1 MMRVL
6 HFINKTELRKY
17 HIQGIDFELEV
28 NSQIFPP
35 SPHGSF
41 FAENIKI
48 NKGDKVIDVGSG
60 SGILGILS
68 AKLGGAV
75 CATDSDKDAVEITLK
90 NAQKNK
96 VEINAKIGEYFE
108 PFEGEK
114 FDVIIAN
121 LPQEIVH
128 ESYQKSI
135 GDKLNK
141 TISGGR
147 DGNEQLL
154 KMLDIAK
161 NHMHEKSRLYI
172 IVNTV
177 TDYATTIKK
186 IVSEYSAKLLNF
198 SSEPTKEFV
207 ADNIDWY
214 LKLNEQGK
222 IKIINNNGVWRA
234 DEYLFE
240 LGLK

>member
-1 MMRVL
+1 MTRVL
-6 HFINKTELRKY
+6 NFINKTEIRKY

-35 SPHGSF
+35 SPHGAF

-68 AKLGGAV
+68 AKLGGIV
-75 CATDSDKDAVEITLK
+75 WATDTDEDAIDITLK
-90 NAQKNK
+90 NARNNK
-96 VEINAKIGEYFE
+96 VEINAKVGEYFK
-108 PFEGEK
+108 PFEEEK

-141 TISGGR
+141 TISGGD

-161 NHMHEKSRLYI
+161 NYMHEKSRLYI

-186 IVSEYSAKLLNF
+186 IVSEYSAKLVNF

-214 LKLNEQGK
+214 LKLNKQGK
-222 IKIINNNGVWRA
+222 IKIINKNGVWRA
-234 DEYLFE
+234 HEYLFE
-240 LGLK
+240 LSLK

>member
-1 MMRVL
+1 MRIL

-28 NSQIFPP
+28 NSKIFPP
-35 SPHGSF
+35 SPYCLF

-48 NKGDKVIDVGSG
+48 NKGDKVIDIGSG
-60 SGILGILS
+60 SGILGILA
-68 AKLGGAV
+68 AKLGGIV

-90 NAQKNK
+90 NAEKNG
-96 VEINAKIGEYFE
+96 VEINAKLGDFFE

-154 KMLDIAK
+154 KMFDIAK
-161 NHMHEKSRLYI
+161 NYMHEKSRLYVV
-172 IVNTV
+172 VNTI

-186 IVSEYSAKLLNF
+186 IVSEYSAKLVNF

-222 IKIINNNGVWRA
+222 VKIINNNGVWRA

-240 LGLK
+240 LSLK

>member
-1 MMRVL
+1 MKVL
-6 HFINKTELRKY
+6 HFINKTESRKY
-17 HIQGIDFELEV
+17 HIQGIDFELEI

-35 SPHGSF
+35 SKHGLF

-48 NKGDKVIDVGSG
+48 NKGDKVIDIGSA
-60 SGILGILS
+60 SGILGILA
-68 AKLGGAV
+68 AKLGGVV
-75 CATDSDKDAVEITLK
+75 CATDSDRDAVEITLK
-90 NAQKNK
+90 NAEING
-96 VEINAKIGEYFE
+96 VEINTKFGEYFG

-154 KMLDIAK
+154 KILDIAK
-161 NHMHEKSRLYI
+161 NYMHEKSRLYV

-177 TDYATTIKK
+177 TDYAVTIKK
-186 IVSEYSAKLLNF
+186 IVSEYSAKLANF
-198 SSEPTKEFV
+198 SSEPAKEFV
-207 ADNIDWY
+207 ADNINWY

-222 IKIINNNGVWRA
+222 IKIYNKEGVWRA
-234 DEYLFE
+234 HEYLFE
-240 LGLK
+240 LSLK

>member
-1 MMRVL
+1 MTRVL

-28 NSQIFPP
+28 NSKIFPP

-68 AKLGGAV
+68 AKLGGII

-90 NAQKNK
+90 NASKNR
-96 VEINAKIGEYFE
+96 VEINAKVGEYFG

-141 TISGGR
+141 TISGGLN
-147 DGNEQLL
+147 GNEQLL
-154 KMLDIAK
+154 KMLDVAK
-161 NHMHEKSRLYI
+161 NHMHEKSRLYV

-186 IVSEYSAKLLNF
+186 IVSEYSAKLVDF

>member
-1 MMRVL
+1 MTRVL
-6 HFINKTELRKY
+6 NFINKTEIRKY

-35 SPHGSF
+35 SPHGAF

-68 AKLGGAV
+68 AKLGGIV
-75 CATDSDKDAVEITLK
+75 WATDTDEDAIDITLK
-90 NAQKNK
+90 NARNNK
-96 VEINAKIGEYFE
+96 VEINAKVGEYFK
-108 PFEGEK
+108 PFEEEK

-141 TISGGR
+141 TISGGD

-161 NHMHEKSRLYI
+161 NYMHEKSRLYI

-186 IVSEYSAKLLNF
+186 IVSKYSTKLVDF

-207 ADNIDWY
+207 AGNIDWY
-214 LKLNEQGK
+214 LKLNQLGK
-222 IKIINNNGVWRA
+222 IKIINKDGVWRA

-240 LGLK
+240 LSLK

>member
-28 NSQIFPP
+28 NSKIFPP

-48 NKGDKVIDVGSG
+48 NKGDKVIDIGSG
-60 SGILGILS
+60 SGILGILA
-68 AKLGGAV
+68 AKLGGIV

-90 NAQKNK
+90 NAERNG
-96 VEINAKIGEYFE
+96 VEINAKLGEYFG

-128 ESYQKSI
+128 EPYQKSI

-147 DGNEQLL
+147 DGNEQFL
-154 KMLDIAK
+154 KMFDMAK
-161 NHMHEKSRLYI
+161 NYMHEKSRLYV

-186 IVSEYSAKLLNF
+186 IILEYSAKLVNF

-234 DEYLFE
+234 DVYLFE
-240 LGLK
+240 LSLK